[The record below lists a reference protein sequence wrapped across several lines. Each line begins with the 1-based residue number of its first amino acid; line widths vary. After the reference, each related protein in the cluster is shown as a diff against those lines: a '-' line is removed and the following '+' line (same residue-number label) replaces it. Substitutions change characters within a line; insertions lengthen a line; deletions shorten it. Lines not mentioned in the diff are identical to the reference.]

1 MKKTI
6 SILLS
11 AMLLV
16 ITALPAAATGCGCGK
31 TPLVLVSGM
40 NTYPLVADKGTADE
54 RQVFPPAI
62 DIPSV
67 ALKGTAGAAAAAV
80 CLDWNKFGDVLI
92 PVAYELLEPVAFNA
106 DGTSKHN
113 VTTATFPESLAA
125 YPEFASGSG
134 GNEFGMLHT
143 AIDKLGADHVY
154 FFNYDWREDPVKN
167 AADLNAMIKKAKA
180 ETGHGKVDVA
190 ACSLGGAQ
198 LMAYLHDYGTD
209 DLESVVFLS
218 PVLSGIYT
226 SSECMTGGIEV
237 DKDSLIRYL
246 DHNLKSADGGKG
258 AVSVIIETL
267 DFLGVLDPVVNLANN
282 GIDALY
288 QRLSDELVKEVFCT
302 MPGIWA
308 TLRADAYETAK
319 QNLLD
324 ETANARL
331 IEKIDYFHY
340 NVRLRTKEILEDAM
354 RKGVTVSIC
363 SHYNSPAIPIFES
376 SYQHGDG
383 VLDTY
388 CTSGGAYSVPYGE
401 TLPEGY
407 VQQNDD
413 GGKNRLSPD
422 NIIDA
427 STCLFPGNVWFFK
440 NIRHVGCPYGSE
452 YNEFVFRLLES
463 QTQPLAGSSAYPQFM
478 ATDDGGQT
486 LYPLSQT
493 AAAQAAGVDRS
504 GDIQGAPEDSEEPE
518 TVPATAAAASPD
530 ATAQAGMAEENADE
544 TGNDA
549 GLPASVPSTGGI
561 SPALPVF
568 LLAVSAVL
576 TPCLLRR
583 KAKTG

>member
-1 MKKTI
+1 MKKTFLI
-6 SILLS
+6 VLAAVFLALS
-11 AMLLV
+11 
-16 ITALPAAATGCGCGK
+16 ALPAGAAGCECGK

-40 NTYPLVADKGTADE
+40 NTYPLVADKGTENE
-54 RQVFPPAI
+54 RQVFPPAM
-62 DIPSV
+62 DIPSI
-67 ALKGTAGAAAAAV
+67 ALKGAAGAAGAAV
-80 CLDWNKFGDVLI
+80 SLNWNKFGDVLI

-113 VTTATFPESLAA
+113 VTTSTFPESMAA

-167 AADLNAMIKKAKA
+167 AADLNTMINRAKA

-218 PVLSGIYT
+218 PVLSGIYI

-246 DHNLKSADGGKG
+246 DHNMKAADGGKG
-258 AVSVIIETL
+258 TLPLIVETL
-267 DFLGVLDPVVNLANN
+267 DCLGLVDPVLNLTNN

-319 QNLLD
+319 QSLLD
-324 ETANARL
+324 ETENAPL
-331 IEKIDYFHY
+331 IDKIDYFHY
-340 NVRLRTKEILEDAM
+340 NVRLKTKEILEDAM
-354 RKGVTVSIC
+354 EKGVTVSIC
-363 SHYNSPAIPIFES
+363 SHYDSPAIPIFES

-388 CTSGGAYSVPYGE
+388 CTSGGAYSAPYGE

-407 VQQNDD
+407 VQQNGA

-422 NIIDA
+422 NVIDA
-427 STCLFPGNVWFFK
+427 STCLLPDNVFFFK
-440 NIRHVGCPYGSE
+440 NIRHVGCPYGSD
-452 YNEFVFRLLES
+452 YNEFVFRLLENK
-463 QTQPLAGSSAYPQFM
+463 TQPSAGSGPLYPQFM
-478 ATDDGGQT
+478 ATDDGGKT

-493 AAAQAAGVDRS
+493 VAEQTAGAAGE
-504 GDIQGAPEDSEEPE
+504 GNQAENPPEDLTQAEA
-518 TVPATAAAASPD
+518 ATAAPDKTADKTAAENTGE
-530 ATAQAGMAEENADE
+530 TA
-544 TGNDA
+544 NDTVSLTA
-549 GLPASVPSTGGI
+549 VPRTGGV
-561 SPALPVF
+561 SAVAPVF
-568 LLAVSAVL
+568 LLALSAAL
-576 TPCLLRR
+576 LPCLRR
-583 KAKTG
+583 KKV